1 MKLLLLSGGSG
12 KRLWPLSNDINS
24 KQFIRLLDDGH
35 GSKQSMIERVFSQ
48 LSDMKLN
55 QDAFI
60 LTNAHQRDAIV
71 YQIGTDANII
81 TEPSRRDTFPAIVLG
96 ASYLNEQQVDPDETV
111 LVMPV
116 DAYVDLRFFKYFP
129 QVDEAVQA
137 SDDALHLI
145 GVTPLHP
152 TSKYGYIVPDETG
165 QMSSVR
171 LFQEKPTVA
180 VAEQLIG
187 QGALWNCGIF
197 ACKLHLLLDEL
208 AERNLPTTY
217 SDLTSR
223 YDELEKTSFDYAV
236 VEHAESVFVHRYDGD
251 WKDLGTW
258 NTLTE
263 EMTST
268 THGQVELFESTNT
281 HVINELNL
289 PLIGIRLEDLVV
301 AVNADG
307 ILVSKKEATP
317 QLKDYLASS
326 DDYPK
331 FKWKRWG
338 QSEVIHHETL
348 ADGHHSVTRRMLV
361 QAGKELSYHYH
372 EETDT
377 IWTMLQGS
385 ATVTIDGETFEVKP
399 TDVISIQRGAAHTLK
414 AQEDVVFIEVQYSND
429 WTLDD
434 ACPVPSPLDKQY

>member
-1 MKLLLLSGGSG
+1 MKILLLSGGDG
-12 KRLWPLSNDINS
+12 KRLWPLSNNS
-24 KQFIRLLDDGH
+24 NAKQFIRLLPSRG
-35 GSKQSMIERVFSQ
+35 GTKQSMLERVYNQ
-48 LSDMKLN
+48 LKT
-55 QDAFI
+55 QDLDTNAFI
-60 LTNAHQRDAIV
+60 ITNVQQKDCVIHQV
-71 YQIGTDANII
+71 GTDTNII
-81 TEPSRRDTFPAIVLG
+81 SEPTRRDTFPAIVLG
-96 ASYLNEQQVDPDETV
+96 ASYLNEQHVPLDETV

-116 DAYVDLRFFKYFP
+116 DAYVDLRFFEYFP

-137 SDDALHLI
+137 NDDALHLI

-152 TSKYGYIVPDETG
+152 TSKYGYIIPDETA

-171 LFQEKPTVA
+171 LFQEKPTVD

-289 PLIGIRLEDLVV
+289 PLIGIGLEDLVV

-307 ILVSKKEATP
+307 FLVSKKEATP

-377 IWTMLQGS
+377 IWTILQGT
-385 ATVTIDGETFEVKP
+385 AIVTIDGESFEVRP
-399 TDVISIQRGAAHTLK
+399 TNAISIQRGKAHMLK
-414 AQEDVVFIEVQYSND
+414 ASETVILIEVQYSLKYMNND
-429 WTLDD
+429 TQFLI
-434 ACPVPSPLDKQY
+434 SPYK

>member
-1 MKLLLLSGGSG
+1 MKILLLSGGDG
-12 KRLWPLSNDINS
+12 KRLWPLSNNS
-24 KQFIRLLDDGH
+24 NAKQFIRLLPSVDGT
-35 GSKQSMIERVFSQ
+35 KQSMLERVYNQ
-48 LSDMKLN
+48 LKKHDL
-55 QDAFI
+55 DTHAFI
-60 LTNAHQRDAIV
+60 TTNIQQKDCVIH
-71 YQIGTDANII
+71 QIGTDTNII
-81 TEPSRRDTFPAIVLG
+81 SEPSRRDTFPAIVLG
-96 ASYLNEQQVDPDETV
+96 ASYLNEQQVNPDETV

-116 DAYVDLRFFKYFP
+116 DAYVDLRFFEYFP
-129 QVDEAVQA
+129 QLDEAVQA
-137 SDDALHLI
+137 NDDALHLV

-152 TSKYGYIVPDETG
+152 TSKYGYIVPDETA
-165 QMSSVR
+165 QISSVR
-171 LFQEKPTVA
+171 LFQEKPTVD
-180 VAEQLIG
+180 VAEQLIE

-208 AERNLPTTY
+208 TERNLPTTY
-217 SDLTSR
+217 SELTTR
-223 YDELEKTSFDYAV
+223 YDDLEKTSFDYAV

-263 EMTST
+263 EMTSI

-289 PLIGIRLEDLVV
+289 PLIGIGLEDLVV

-307 ILVSKKEATP
+307 ILVSTKDATP
-317 QLKDYLASS
+317 QLKNYLASS

-348 ADGHHSVTRRMLV
+348 ADGHHSMTRRLLV

-372 EETDT
+372 EATDT
-377 IWTMLQGS
+377 IWTMLQGT
-385 ATVTIDGETFEVKP
+385 ATVTIDGQSFEAKP
-399 TDVISIQRGAAHTLK
+399 ADVISIQRGQAHMLRASETVIL
-414 AQEDVVFIEVQYSND
+414 IELQYSSGYMNKD
-429 WTLDD
+429 THLLI
-434 ACPVPSPLDKQY
+434 SPFR

>member
-1 MKLLLLSGGSG
+1 MKILLLSGGDG
-12 KRLWPLSNDINS
+12 KRLWPLSNNS
-24 KQFIRLLDDGH
+24 NAKQFIRLLPSRG
-35 GSKQSMIERVFSQ
+35 GTKQSMLERVYNQ
-48 LSDMKLN
+48 LKT
-55 QDAFI
+55 QDLDTNAFI
-60 LTNAHQRDAIV
+60 ITNVQQKDCVIHQV
-71 YQIGTDANII
+71 GTDTNII
-81 TEPSRRDTFPAIVLG
+81 SEPTRRDTFPAIVLG
-96 ASYLNEQQVDPDETV
+96 ASYLNEQHVPLDETV

-116 DAYVDLRFFKYFP
+116 DAYVDLRFFEYFP

-137 SDDALHLI
+137 NDDALHLI

-152 TSKYGYIVPDETG
+152 TSKYGYIVPDETA

-171 LFQEKPTVA
+171 LFQEKPTVD

-289 PLIGIRLEDLVV
+289 PLIGIGLEDLVV

-338 QSEVIHHETL
+338 HSEVIHHETL

-377 IWTMLQGS
+377 IWTILQGT
-385 ATVTIDGETFEVKP
+385 AIVTIDGESFEVRP
-399 TDVISIQRGAAHTLK
+399 TNAISIQRGKAHMLK
-414 AQEDVVFIEVQYSND
+414 ASETVILIEVQYSLKYMNND
-429 WTLDD
+429 TQFLI
-434 ACPVPSPLDKQY
+434 SPYK

>member
-48 LSDMKLN
+48 LSDMELN
-55 QDAFI
+55 HDAFI

-116 DAYVDLRFFKYFP
+116 DAYVDLRFFEYFP

-137 SDDALHLI
+137 NDDALHLI

-152 TSKYGYIVPDETG
+152 TSKYGYIVPDETA

-289 PLIGIRLEDLVV
+289 PLIGIGLEDLVV

-331 FKWKRWG
+331 FKWKQWG

-377 IWTMLQGS
+377 IWTILQGT
-385 ATVTIDGETFEVKP
+385 AIVTIDGESFEVRP
-399 TDVISIQRGAAHTLK
+399 TNAISIQRGKAHMLK
-414 AQEDVVFIEVQYSND
+414 ASETVILIEVQYSLKYMNND
-429 WTLDD
+429 TQFLI
-434 ACPVPSPLDKQY
+434 SPYK

>member
-1 MKLLLLSGGSG
+1 MKILLLSGGDG
-12 KRLWPLSNDINS
+12 KRLWPLSNNS
-24 KQFIRLLDDGH
+24 NAKQFIRLLPSRG
-35 GSKQSMIERVFSQ
+35 GTKQSMLERVYNQ
-48 LSDMKLN
+48 LKT
-55 QDAFI
+55 QDLDTNAFI
-60 LTNAHQRDAIV
+60 ITNVQQKDCVIHQV
-71 YQIGTDANII
+71 GTDTNII
-81 TEPSRRDTFPAIVLG
+81 SEPTRRDTFPAIVLG
-96 ASYLNEQQVDPDETV
+96 ASYLNEQHVPLDETV

-116 DAYVDLRFFKYFP
+116 DAYVDLRFFEYFP

-137 SDDALHLI
+137 NDDALHLI

-152 TSKYGYIVPDETG
+152 TSKYGYIVPDETA

-171 LFQEKPTVA
+171 LFQEKPTVD

-263 EMTST
+263 QMTST
-268 THGQVELFESTNT
+268 TRGQVELFESTNT

-289 PLIGIRLEDLVV
+289 PLIGIGLEDLVV

-377 IWTMLQGS
+377 IWTILQGT
-385 ATVTIDGETFEVKP
+385 AIVTIDGESFEVRP
-399 TDVISIQRGAAHTLK
+399 TNAISIQRGKAHMLK
-414 AQEDVVFIEVQYSND
+414 ASETVILIEVQYSLKYMNND
-429 WTLDD
+429 TQFLI
-434 ACPVPSPLDKQY
+434 SPYK

>member
-24 KQFIRLLDDGH
+24 KQFIRLLDDGK

-48 LSDMKLN
+48 LSDMQLDR
-55 QDAFI
+55 DAFI
-60 LTNAHQRDAIV
+60 LTNALQRDAIV

-81 TEPSRRDTFPAIVLG
+81 TEPSRRDTFPAIMLG
-96 ASYLNEQQVDPDETV
+96 ASYLNEQRVDPDETV

-116 DAYVDLRFFKYFP
+116 DAYVDLRFFEYFP
-129 QVDEAVQA
+129 QVEQAVQA

-152 TSKYGYIVPDETG
+152 TSKYGYIVPNETA
-165 QMSSVR
+165 QVSSVR
-171 LFQEKPTVA
+171 LFQEKPSVN
-180 VAEQLIG
+180 VAEQLIE

-208 AERNLPTTY
+208 TERNLPTFY

-223 YDELEKTSFDYAV
+223 YDELAKTSFDYAV
-236 VEHAESVFVHRYDGD
+236 VEHAKSVFVHRYDGD

-263 EMTST
+263 EMTAT
-268 THGQVELFESTNT
+268 THGQVDLFQSTNT
-281 HVINELNL
+281 HIINELNL
-289 PLIGIRLEDLVV
+289 PLIGIGLEDLVV

-307 ILVSKKEATP
+307 ILVSTKEATP

-348 ADGHHSVTRRMLV
+348 ADGNHSVTRRMLV

-377 IWTMLQGS
+377 IWTMLQGT
-385 ATVTIDGETFEVKP
+385 ATVTIDGQSFESKP
-399 TDVISIQRGAAHTLK
+399 TDVISIQRGVAHTLT
-414 AQEDVVFIEVQYSND
+414 AHEDVVLIEVQYSND

>member
-1 MKLLLLSGGSG
+1 
-12 KRLWPLSNDINS
+12 
-24 KQFIRLLDDGH
+24 
-35 GSKQSMIERVFSQ
+35 
-48 LSDMKLN
+48 
-55 QDAFI
+55 
-60 LTNAHQRDAIV
+60 
-71 YQIGTDANII
+71 
-81 TEPSRRDTFPAIVLG
+81 
-96 ASYLNEQQVDPDETV
+96 
-111 LVMPV
+111 
-116 DAYVDLRFFKYFP
+116 VDLRFFEYFP

-152 TSKYGYIVPDETG
+152 TSKYGYIVPDETA
-165 QMSSVR
+165 QVSSVR
-171 LFQEKPTVA
+171 LFQEKPTVD

-208 AERNLPTTY
+208 SERNLPTTY

-236 VEHAESVFVHRYDGD
+236 VEHAESVFVHRYNGD

-289 PLIGIRLEDLVV
+289 PLIGIGLEDLVV

>member
-1 MKLLLLSGGSG
+1 MKILLLSGGDG
-12 KRLWPLSNDINS
+12 KRLWPLSNNS
-24 KQFIRLLDDGH
+24 NAKQFIRLLPSRG
-35 GSKQSMIERVFSQ
+35 GTKQSMLERVYNQ
-48 LSDMKLN
+48 LKT
-55 QDAFI
+55 QDLDTNAFI
-60 LTNAHQRDAIV
+60 ITNVQQKDCVIHQV
-71 YQIGTDANII
+71 GTDTNII
-81 TEPSRRDTFPAIVLG
+81 SEPTRRDTFPAIVLG
-96 ASYLNEQQVDPDETV
+96 ASYLNEQHVPLDETV

-116 DAYVDLRFFKYFP
+116 DAYVDLRFFEYFP

-137 SDDALHLI
+137 NDDALHLI

-152 TSKYGYIVPDETG
+152 TSKYGYIVPDETA

-171 LFQEKPTVA
+171 LFQEKPTVD

-289 PLIGIRLEDLVV
+289 PLIGIGLEDLVV

-377 IWTMLQGS
+377 IWTILQGT
-385 ATVTIDGETFEVKP
+385 AIVTIDGESFEVRP
-399 TDVISIQRGAAHTLK
+399 TNAISIQRGKAHMLK
-414 AQEDVVFIEVQYSND
+414 ASETVILIEVQYSLKYMNND
-429 WTLDD
+429 TQFLI
-434 ACPVPSPLDKQY
+434 SPYK

>member
-1 MKLLLLSGGSG
+1 MKILLLSGGDG
-12 KRLWPLSNDINS
+12 KRLWPLSNNS
-24 KQFIRLLDDGH
+24 NAKQFIRLLPSRG
-35 GSKQSMIERVFSQ
+35 GTKQSMLERVYNQ
-48 LSDMKLN
+48 LKT
-55 QDAFI
+55 QDLDTNAFI
-60 LTNAHQRDAIV
+60 ITNVQQKDCVIHQV
-71 YQIGTDANII
+71 GTDTNII
-81 TEPSRRDTFPAIVLG
+81 SEPTRRDTFPAIVLG
-96 ASYLNEQQVDPDETV
+96 ASYLNEQHVPLDETV

-116 DAYVDLRFFKYFP
+116 DAYVDLRFFEYFP

-137 SDDALHLI
+137 NDDALHLI

-152 TSKYGYIVPDETG
+152 TSKYGYIVPDETA

-171 LFQEKPTVA
+171 LFQEKPTVD

-236 VEHAESVFVHRYDGD
+236 VEHTESVFVHRYDGD

-289 PLIGIRLEDLVV
+289 PLIGIGLEDLVV

-377 IWTMLQGS
+377 IWTILQGT
-385 ATVTIDGETFEVKP
+385 AIVTIDGESFEVRP
-399 TDVISIQRGAAHTLK
+399 TNAISIQRGKAHILK
-414 AQEDVVFIEVQYSND
+414 ASETVILIEVQYSLKYMNND
-429 WTLDD
+429 TQFLI
-434 ACPVPSPLDKQY
+434 SPYK

>member
-1 MKLLLLSGGSG
+1 MKILLLSGGDG
-12 KRLWPLSNDINS
+12 KRLWPLSNNS
-24 KQFIRLLDDGH
+24 NAKQFIRLLPSRG
-35 GSKQSMIERVFSQ
+35 GTKQSMLERVYNQ
-48 LSDMKLN
+48 LKT
-55 QDAFI
+55 QDLDTNAFI
-60 LTNAHQRDAIV
+60 ITNVQQKDCVIHQV
-71 YQIGTDANII
+71 GTDTNII
-81 TEPSRRDTFPAIVLG
+81 SEPTRRDTFPAIVLG
-96 ASYLNEQQVDPDETV
+96 ASYLNEQHVPLDETV

-116 DAYVDLRFFKYFP
+116 DAYVDLRFFEYFP
-129 QVDEAVQA
+129 QVDQAVQA

-152 TSKYGYIVPDETG
+152 TSKYGYIVPDETA

-171 LFQEKPTVA
+171 LFQEKPTVD

-289 PLIGIRLEDLVV
+289 PLIGIGLEDLVV

-377 IWTMLQGS
+377 IWTILQGT
-385 ATVTIDGETFEVKP
+385 AIVTIDGESFEVRP
-399 TDVISIQRGAAHTLK
+399 TNAISIQRGKAHMLK
-414 AQEDVVFIEVQYSND
+414 ASETVILIEVQYSLKYMNND
-429 WTLDD
+429 TQFLI
-434 ACPVPSPLDKQY
+434 SPYK

>member
-1 MKLLLLSGGSG
+1 MKILLLSGGDG
-12 KRLWPLSNDINS
+12 KRLWPLSNNS
-24 KQFIRLLDDGH
+24 NAKQFIRLLPSVDGT
-35 GSKQSMIERVFSQ
+35 KQSMLERVYNQ
-48 LSDMKLN
+48 LKKHDL
-55 QDAFI
+55 DTHAFI
-60 LTNAHQRDAIV
+60 TTNIQQKDCVIH
-71 YQIGTDANII
+71 QIGTDTNII
-81 TEPSRRDTFPAIVLG
+81 SEPSRRDTFPAIVLG
-96 ASYLNEQQVDPDETV
+96 ASYLNEQQVNPDETV

-116 DAYVDLRFFKYFP
+116 DAYVDLRFFEYFP
-129 QVDEAVQA
+129 QLDEAVQA
-137 SDDALHLI
+137 NDDALHLV

-152 TSKYGYIVPDETG
+152 TSKYGYIVPDETA
-165 QMSSVR
+165 QISSVR
-171 LFQEKPTVA
+171 LFQEKPTVD
-180 VAEQLIG
+180 VAEQLIE

-208 AERNLPTTY
+208 TERNLPTTY
-217 SDLTSR
+217 SELMTR
-223 YDELEKTSFDYAV
+223 YDDLEKTSFDYAV

-263 EMTST
+263 EMTSI

-289 PLIGIRLEDLVV
+289 PLIGIGLEDLVV

-307 ILVSKKEATP
+307 ILVSTKDATP
-317 QLKDYLASS
+317 QLKNYLASS

-348 ADGHHSVTRRMLV
+348 ADGHHSMTRRLLV

-372 EETDT
+372 EATDT
-377 IWTMLQGS
+377 IWTMLQGT
-385 ATVTIDGETFEVKP
+385 ATVTIDGQSFETKP
-399 TDVISIQRGAAHTLK
+399 ADVISIQRGQAHMLRASETVIL
-414 AQEDVVFIEVQYSND
+414 IELQYSSGYMNKD
-429 WTLDD
+429 THLLI
-434 ACPVPSPLDKQY
+434 SPFR

>member
-1 MKLLLLSGGSG
+1 MKILLLSGGDG
-12 KRLWPLSNDINS
+12 KRLWPLSNNS
-24 KQFIRLLDDGH
+24 NAKQFIRLLPSRG
-35 GSKQSMIERVFSQ
+35 GTKQSMLERVYNQ
-48 LSDMKLN
+48 LKT
-55 QDAFI
+55 QDLDTNAFI
-60 LTNAHQRDAIV
+60 ITNVQQKDCVIHQV
-71 YQIGTDANII
+71 GTDTNII
-81 TEPSRRDTFPAIVLG
+81 SEPTRRDTFPAIVLG
-96 ASYLNEQQVDPDETV
+96 ASYLNEQHVPLDETV

-116 DAYVDLRFFKYFP
+116 DAYVDLRFFEYFP

-152 TSKYGYIVPDETG
+152 TSKYGYIVPDETA

-171 LFQEKPTVA
+171 LFQEKPTVD

-268 THGQVELFESTNT
+268 THGQVELFESMNT

-289 PLIGIRLEDLVV
+289 PLIGIGLEDLVV

-377 IWTMLQGS
+377 IWTILQGT
-385 ATVTIDGETFEVKP
+385 AIVTIDGESFEVRP
-399 TDVISIQRGAAHTLK
+399 TNAISIQRGKAHMLK
-414 AQEDVVFIEVQYSND
+414 ASETVILIEVQYSLKYMNND
-429 WTLDD
+429 TQFLI
-434 ACPVPSPLDKQY
+434 SPYK

>member
-24 KQFIRLLDDGH
+24 KQFIRLLDDGK

-48 LSDMKLN
+48 LSDMQLDR
-55 QDAFI
+55 DAFI
-60 LTNAHQRDAIV
+60 LTNALQRDAIV

-81 TEPSRRDTFPAIVLG
+81 TEPSRRDTFPAIMLG
-96 ASYLNEQQVDPDETV
+96 ASYLNEQRVDPDETV

-116 DAYVDLRFFKYFP
+116 DAYVDLRFFEYFP
-129 QVDEAVQA
+129 QVEQVVQA

-152 TSKYGYIVPDETG
+152 TSKYGYIVPNETA
-165 QMSSVR
+165 QVSSVR
-171 LFQEKPTVA
+171 LFQEKPSVN
-180 VAEQLIG
+180 VAEQLIE
-187 QGALWNCGIF
+187 QDALWNCGIF

-208 AERNLPTTY
+208 TERNLPTFY

-223 YDELEKTSFDYAV
+223 YDELAKTSFDYAV
-236 VEHAESVFVHRYDGD
+236 VEHAKSVFVHRYDGD

-263 EMTST
+263 EMTATS
-268 THGQVELFESTNT
+268 HGQVDLFQSTNT
-281 HVINELNL
+281 HIINELNL
-289 PLIGIRLEDLVV
+289 PLIGIGLEDLVV

-307 ILVSKKEATP
+307 ILVSAKEATP

-348 ADGHHSVTRRMLV
+348 ADGNHSVTRRMLV

-377 IWTMLQGS
+377 IWTMLQGT
-385 ATVTIDGETFEVKP
+385 ATVTIDGQSFESKP
-399 TDVISIQRGAAHTLK
+399 TDVISIQRGVAHTLK
-414 AQEDVVFIEVQYSND
+414 AHEEVVLIEVQYSND

>member
-1 MKLLLLSGGSG
+1 MKILLLSGGDG
-12 KRLWPLSNDINS
+12 KRLWPLSNNS
-24 KQFIRLLDDGH
+24 NAKQFIRLLPSRG
-35 GSKQSMIERVFSQ
+35 GTKQSMLERVYNQ
-48 LSDMKLN
+48 LKT
-55 QDAFI
+55 QDLDTNAFI
-60 LTNAHQRDAIV
+60 ITNVQQIDCVIHQV
-71 YQIGTDANII
+71 GTDTNII
-81 TEPSRRDTFPAIVLG
+81 SEPTRRDTFPAIVLG
-96 ASYLNEQQVDPDETV
+96 ASYLNEQHVPLDETV

-116 DAYVDLRFFKYFP
+116 DAYVDLRFFEYFP
-129 QVDEAVQA
+129 QVDQAVQA

-152 TSKYGYIVPDETG
+152 TSKYGYIVPDEAA

-171 LFQEKPTVA
+171 LFQEKPTVD

-289 PLIGIRLEDLVV
+289 PLIGIGLEDLVV

-377 IWTMLQGS
+377 IWTILQGT
-385 ATVTIDGETFEVKP
+385 AIVTIDGESFEVRP
-399 TDVISIQRGAAHTLK
+399 TNAISIQRGKAHMLK
-414 AQEDVVFIEVQYSND
+414 ASETVILIEVQYSLKYMNND
-429 WTLDD
+429 TQFLI
-434 ACPVPSPLDKQY
+434 SPYK

>member
-1 MKLLLLSGGSG
+1 MKILLLSGGDG
-12 KRLWPLSNDINS
+12 KRLWPLSNNS
-24 KQFIRLLDDGH
+24 NAKQFIRLLPSRG
-35 GSKQSMIERVFSQ
+35 GTKQSMLERVYNQ
-48 LSDMKLN
+48 LKT
-55 QDAFI
+55 QDLDTNAFI
-60 LTNAHQRDAIV
+60 ITNVQQIDCVIHQV
-71 YQIGTDANII
+71 GTDTNII
-81 TEPSRRDTFPAIVLG
+81 SEPTRRDTFPAIVLG
-96 ASYLNEQQVDPDETV
+96 ASYLNEQHVPLDETV

-116 DAYVDLRFFKYFP
+116 DAYVDLRFFEYFP
-129 QVDEAVQA
+129 QVDQAVQA

-152 TSKYGYIVPDETG
+152 TSKYGYIVPDETA

-171 LFQEKPTVA
+171 LFQEKPTVD

-289 PLIGIRLEDLVV
+289 PLIGIGLEDLVV

-377 IWTMLQGS
+377 IWTILQGT
-385 ATVTIDGETFEVKP
+385 AIVTIDGESFEVRP
-399 TDVISIQRGAAHTLK
+399 TNAISIQRGKAHMLK
-414 AQEDVVFIEVQYSND
+414 ASETVILIEVQYSLKYMNND
-429 WTLDD
+429 TQFLI
-434 ACPVPSPLDKQY
+434 SPYK

>member
-1 MKLLLLSGGSG
+1 MKILLLSGGDG
-12 KRLWPLSNDINS
+12 KRLWPLSNNS
-24 KQFIRLLDDGH
+24 NAKQFIRLLPSVEGT
-35 GSKQSMIERVFSQ
+35 KQSMLERVYNQ
-48 LSDMKLN
+48 LKKHDL
-55 QDAFI
+55 DTHAFI
-60 LTNAHQRDAIV
+60 TTNIKQKDCVIH
-71 YQIGTDANII
+71 QIGTDTNII
-81 TEPSRRDTFPAIVLG
+81 SEPSRRDTFPAIVLG
-96 ASYLNEQQVDPDETV
+96 ASYLNEQQVNSDETV

-116 DAYVDLRFFKYFP
+116 DAYVDLRFFEYFP
-129 QVDEAVQA
+129 QLDEAVQA
-137 SDDALHLI
+137 NDDALHLV

-152 TSKYGYIVPDETG
+152 TSKYGYIVPDETA
-165 QMSSVR
+165 QISSVR
-171 LFQEKPTVA
+171 LFQEKPTVD
-180 VAEQLIG
+180 VAEQLIE

-208 AERNLPTTY
+208 TERNLPTTY
-217 SDLTSR
+217 SELMTR
-223 YDELEKTSFDYAV
+223 YDDLEKTSFDYAV

-263 EMTST
+263 EMTSI

-289 PLIGIRLEDLVV
+289 PLIGIGLEDLVV

-307 ILVSKKEATP
+307 ILVSTKDATP
-317 QLKDYLASS
+317 QLKNYLASS

-348 ADGHHSVTRRMLV
+348 ADGHHSMTRRLLV

-372 EETDT
+372 EATDT
-377 IWTMLQGS
+377 IWTMLQGT
-385 ATVTIDGETFEVKP
+385 ATVTIDGQSFETKP
-399 TDVISIQRGAAHTLK
+399 ADVISIQRGQAHMLRASETVIL
-414 AQEDVVFIEVQYSND
+414 IELQYSSGYMNKD
-429 WTLDD
+429 THLLI
-434 ACPVPSPLDKQY
+434 SPFR

>member
-1 MKLLLLSGGSG
+1 MKILLLSGGDG
-12 KRLWPLSNDINS
+12 KRLWPLSNNS
-24 KQFIRLLDDGH
+24 NAKQFIRLLPSRDGT
-35 GSKQSMIERVFSQ
+35 KQSMLERVYNQ
-48 LSDMKLN
+48 LKT
-55 QDAFI
+55 QDLDTNAFI
-60 LTNAHQRDAIV
+60 ITNVQQKDCVIHQV
-71 YQIGTDANII
+71 GTDTNII
-81 TEPSRRDTFPAIVLG
+81 SEPTRRDTFPAIVLG
-96 ASYLNEQQVDPDETV
+96 ASYLNEQHVPLDETV

-116 DAYVDLRFFKYFP
+116 DAYVDLRFFEYFP

-137 SDDALHLI
+137 NDDALHLI

-152 TSKYGYIVPDETG
+152 TSKYGYIVPDETA

-171 LFQEKPTVA
+171 LFQEKPTVD

-289 PLIGIRLEDLVV
+289 PLIGIGLEDLVV

-377 IWTMLQGS
+377 IWTILQGT
-385 ATVTIDGETFEVKP
+385 AIVTIDGESFEVRP
-399 TDVISIQRGAAHTLK
+399 TNAISIQRGKAHMLK
-414 AQEDVVFIEVQYSND
+414 ASETVILIEVQYSLKYMNND
-429 WTLDD
+429 TQFLI
-434 ACPVPSPLDKQY
+434 SPYK

>member
-24 KQFIRLLDDGH
+24 KQFIRLLDDGQ
-35 GSKQSMIERVFSQ
+35 GAKQSMIERVFSQ
-48 LSDMKLN
+48 LSDMKLD

-60 LTNAHQRDAIV
+60 LTNALQRDAIV

-96 ASYLNEQQVDPDETV
+96 ASYLNEQRIDPDETV

-116 DAYVDLRFFKYFP
+116 DAYVDLRFFEYFP
-129 QVDEAVQA
+129 QVNEAVQA

-152 TSKYGYIVPDETG
+152 TSKYGYIVPNEMA
-165 QMSSVR
+165 QISSVR
-171 LFQEKPTVA
+171 LFQEKPVVD
-180 VAEQLIG
+180 VAERLIE

-197 ACKLHLLLDEL
+197 ACKLHRLLDEL
-208 AERNLPTTY
+208 TERNLPTTY
-217 SDLTSR
+217 SELTSR
-223 YDELEKTSFDYAV
+223 YDDLEKTSFDYAV
-236 VEHAESVFVHRYDGD
+236 VEHTESVFVHRYDGD

-289 PLIGIRLEDLVV
+289 PLIGVGLEDMIV
-301 AVNADG
+301 AANADG
-307 ILVSKKEATP
+307 ILVSTKEATP

-348 ADGHHSVTRRMLV
+348 EDGNHSMTRRMLV

-377 IWTMLQGS
+377 IWTVLQGTAS
-385 ATVTIDGETFEVKP
+385 VTLDGRSFEVKP
-399 TDVISIQRGAAHTLK
+399 TDVISIRRGVAHTLK
-414 AQEDVVFIEVQYSND
+414 AHEDVVLIEVQYSNNQ
-429 WTLDD
+429 TIDD
-434 ACPVPSPLDKQY
+434 TRPVPPSLDQKH

>member
-1 MKLLLLSGGSG
+1 MKILLLSGGDG
-12 KRLWPLSNDINS
+12 KRLWPLSNNS
-24 KQFIRLLDDGH
+24 NAKQFIRLLPSRDGT
-35 GSKQSMIERVFSQ
+35 KQSMLERVYNQ
-48 LSDMKLN
+48 LKT
-55 QDAFI
+55 QDLDTNAFI
-60 LTNAHQRDAIV
+60 ITNVQQKDCVIHQV
-71 YQIGTDANII
+71 GTDTNII
-81 TEPSRRDTFPAIVLG
+81 SEPTRRDTFPAIVLG
-96 ASYLNEQQVDPDETV
+96 ASYLNEQHVPLDETV

-116 DAYVDLRFFKYFP
+116 DAYVDLRFFEYFP

-137 SDDALHLI
+137 NDDALHLI

-152 TSKYGYIVPDETG
+152 TSKYGYIVPDETA

-171 LFQEKPTVA
+171 LFQEKPTVD

-223 YDELEKTSFDYAV
+223 YNELEKTSFDYAV

-289 PLIGIRLEDLVV
+289 PLIGIGLEDLVV

-377 IWTMLQGS
+377 IWTILQGT
-385 ATVTIDGETFEVKP
+385 AIVTIDGESFEVRP
-399 TDVISIQRGAAHTLK
+399 T
-414 AQEDVVFIEVQYSND
+414 N
-429 WTLDD
+429 
-434 ACPVPSPLDKQY
+434 

>member
-1 MKLLLLSGGSG
+1 MKILLLSGGDG
-12 KRLWPLSNDINS
+12 KRLWPLSNNS
-24 KQFIRLLDDGH
+24 NAKQFIRLLPSRG
-35 GSKQSMIERVFSQ
+35 GTKQSMLERVYNQ
-48 LSDMKLN
+48 LKT
-55 QDAFI
+55 QDLDTNAFI
-60 LTNAHQRDAIV
+60 ITNVQQKDCVIHQV
-71 YQIGTDANII
+71 GTDTNII
-81 TEPSRRDTFPAIVLG
+81 SEPTRRDTFPAIVLG
-96 ASYLNEQQVDPDETV
+96 ASYLNEQHVPLDETV

-116 DAYVDLRFFKYFP
+116 DAYVDLRFFEYFP
-129 QVDEAVQA
+129 QVDQAVQA

-152 TSKYGYIVPDETG
+152 TSKYGYIVPDEAA

-171 LFQEKPTVA
+171 LFQEKPTVD

-289 PLIGIRLEDLVV
+289 PLIGIGLEDLVV

-377 IWTMLQGS
+377 IWTILQGT
-385 ATVTIDGETFEVKP
+385 AIVTIDGESFEVRP
-399 TDVISIQRGAAHTLK
+399 TNAISIQRGKAHMLK
-414 AQEDVVFIEVQYSND
+414 ASETVILIEVQYSLKYMNND
-429 WTLDD
+429 TQFLI
-434 ACPVPSPLDKQY
+434 SPYK

>member
-1 MKLLLLSGGSG
+1 MKILLLSGGDG
-12 KRLWPLSNDINS
+12 KRLWPLSNNS
-24 KQFIRLLDDGH
+24 NAKQFIRLLPSRG
-35 GSKQSMIERVFSQ
+35 GTKQSMLERVYNQ
-48 LSDMKLN
+48 LKT
-55 QDAFI
+55 QDLDTNAFI
-60 LTNAHQRDAIV
+60 ITNVQQKDCVIHQV
-71 YQIGTDANII
+71 GTDTNII
-81 TEPSRRDTFPAIVLG
+81 SEPTRRDTFPAIVLG
-96 ASYLNEQQVDPDETV
+96 ASYLNEQHVPLDETV

-116 DAYVDLRFFKYFP
+116 DAYVDLRFFEYFP

-137 SDDALHLI
+137 NDDALHLI

-152 TSKYGYIVPDETG
+152 TSKYGYIVPDETA

-171 LFQEKPTVA
+171 LFQEKPTVD

-289 PLIGIRLEDLVV
+289 PLIGIGLEDLVV

-372 EETDT
+372 EETDA
-377 IWTMLQGS
+377 IWTILQGT
-385 ATVTIDGETFEVKP
+385 AIVTIDGESFEVRP
-399 TDVISIQRGAAHTLK
+399 TNAISIQRGKAHMLK
-414 AQEDVVFIEVQYSND
+414 ASETVILIEVQYSLKYMNND
-429 WTLDD
+429 TQFLI
-434 ACPVPSPLDKQY
+434 SPYK